1 MVKGWLTSSPKKS
14 KIKIRDT
21 GQGFLLVH
29 LYLLIREKCFT
40 EAAQQVSP
48 ARSLA
53 GTGSHDHPQPKGLW
67 KQHQAFQPLALGG
80 GFRWPRRERKMAL
93 GCKWAHVPQR
103 LPPAPSQPVSGRDS
117 PETHSGGWGWTPAW
131 EAWMKNTPLWPWL
144 SFFPLTRT

>member
-1 MVKGWLTSSPKKS
+1 MCLEVSSVVKGWLTSSPKKS

-67 KQHQAFQPLALGG
+67 KLSTRRSSLSPWEADFAGQEG
-80 GFRWPRRERKMAL
+80 RERWLL
-93 GCKWAHVPQR
+93 GASGSMCPSACRHLR
-103 LPPAPSQPVSGRDS
+103 LRPSRDEILLRPTAVAGAGPPRGK
-117 PETHSGGWGWTPAW
+117 HG
-131 EAWMKNTPLWPWL
+131 
-144 SFFPLTRT
+144 